1 MAQYQLSAFADEAS
15 RMLSEQLEAMKN
27 NGIALIEMRGV
38 DGKSVADLTD
48 EEAKEAKRKLDDAGA
63 ALSSLGSPY
72 GKYPIEQPFEAH
84 LDAFKRGLEITK
96 ILGADRIRMFSF
108 FMPREGDSKPA
119 DWRGKV
125 IDQLGQMLDLADDAG
140 IRLCHENEKGIYGDI
155 DDRCVDLMEVYG
167 DRMGCIFDPANF
179 IQCGVKPIEAFP
191 KLEKYITYM
200 HLKDALLENG
210 AVVPAGMGDGNVK
223 DILDRLAARA
233 DNMTLTLEPHLT
245 VFDGLKALQDEKL
258 NHKFSYPDRLS
269 AFTAAVSALKVI
281 LNDLGFVEGGKGT
294 WTR

>member
-269 AFTAAVSALKVI
+269 AFNAAVSALKVI

>member
-15 RMLSEQLEAMKN
+15 RMLSEQLEAMKS
-27 NGIALIEMRGV
+27 NGISLIEMRGV

-140 IRLCHENEKGIYGDI
+140 IRLCHENEKGIYGDV

-200 HLKDALLENG
+200 HIKDALLENG

-269 AFTAAVSALKVI
+269 AFNAAVSALKVI

>member
-1 MAQYQLSAFADEAS
+1 MAQYQLSAFADEADK
-15 RMLSEQLEAMKN
+15 MLSAQLEAMRG

-48 EEAKEAKRKLDDAGA
+48 DEAREARRKLDDAGA
-63 ALSSLGSPY
+63 NLSSLGSPY
-72 GKYPIEQPFEAH
+72 GKYPIEEDFGPH
-84 LDAFKRGLEITK
+84 RDAFKRGLEIAH
-96 ILGADRIRMFSF
+96 ILRT
-108 FMPREGDSKPA
+108 EGGTKPA

-125 IDQLGQMLDLADDAG
+125 IDQLGEMLDLADDAG

-155 DDRCVDLMEVYG
+155 DDRCVDLMQVYG

-179 IQCGVKPIEAFP
+179 IQCRVKPIEALP

-200 HLKDALLENG
+200 HIKDALMENG
-210 AVVPAGMGDGNVK
+210 AVVPAGMGDGSLP
-223 DILDRLAARA
+223 DILDRLAVRA
-233 DNMTLTLEPHLT
+233 DGMTLTLEPHLT

-258 NHKFSYPDRLS
+258 NHKFSYPDRTT
-269 AFTAAVSALKVI
+269 AFNAAVSALKDV
-281 LNDLGFVEGGKGT
+281 LTKLGFVEGGKGT

>member
-1 MAQYQLSAFADEAS
+1 MAQYQLSAFADEADK
-15 RMLSEQLEAMKN
+15 MLSAQLKAMEDN
-27 NGIALIEMRGV
+27 HIALIELRGV
-38 DGKSVADLTD
+38 DGKSCTELTD
-48 EEAKEAKRKLDDAGA
+48 EEAREVKRKLDDAGA

-84 LDAFKRGLEITK
+84 LDAFRRGLEITK

-108 FMPREGDSKPA
+108 FMPKDDGTKPA
-119 DWRGKV
+119 DWRNKV
-125 IDQLGQMLDLADDAG
+125 IDQLGMMLDLAKDAG
-140 IRLCHENEKGIYGDI
+140 IRLCHENEKGIYGDT

-200 HLKDALLENG
+200 HIKDALLENG

-223 DILDRLAARA
+223 DILDRLAAKA

-245 VFDGLKALQDEKL
+245 VFDGLKNLQDEKL
-258 NHKFSYPDRLS
+258 NHKFSYPDRLT
-269 AFTAAVSALKVI
+269 AFNAAVSALKDI
-281 LNDLGFVEGGKGT
+281 LREIGFVEGGKGT

>member
-48 EEAKEAKRKLDDAGA
+48 DEAKEAKRKLDDAGA

-96 ILGADRIRMFSF
+96 ILGANRIRMFSF

-140 IRLCHENEKGIYGDI
+140 IRLCHENEKGIYGDT

-200 HLKDALLENG
+200 HIKDALLENG

-223 DILDRLAARA
+223 DILDRLAAKA

-245 VFDGLKALQDEKL
+245 VFDGLKNLQDEKL
-258 NHKFSYPDRLS
+258 NHKFSYPDRLT
-269 AFTAAVSALKVI
+269 AFNAAVSALKDI
-281 LNDLGFVEGGKGT
+281 LREIGFVEGGKGT